1 MRVILLEDVKK
12 QGKKDDIINVKDGY
26 GMYLINNKKAVLE
39 TKGSSK
45 VLKKQTDAAQEKE
58 NLIIKECEDIKKKLS
73 KMTLKFKV
81 KTGKDG
87 KVFGQISTK
96 QISSE
101 LLKNG
106 IDIDKKKIKI
116 DVPINNLGVTNV
128 SIMLHKKVEATLK
141 VELQK

>member
-45 VLKKQTDAAQEKE
+45 VLKKQTDAALEKE
-58 NLIIKECEDIKKKLS
+58 NLIIKECEEIKEKLS

-96 QISSE
+96 QITSE
-101 LLKNG
+101 LLKKG

-128 SIMLHKKVEATLK
+128 KIMLHKKVEATLK

>member
-26 GMYLINNKKAVLE
+26 GMYLINNKMAVLE
-39 TKGSSK
+39 TKGSSR
-45 VLKKQTDAAQEKE
+45 VLKKQTDEAKEKE
-58 NLIIKECEDIKKKLS
+58 NLIIEECEKIKDKLS

-101 LLKNG
+101 LFKKG

-128 SIMLHKKVEATLK
+128 NIVLHKKVNATLK

>member
-1 MRVILLEDVKK
+1 MRVILLEDIKK
-12 QGKKDDIINVKDGY
+12 QEKKDDIINVKDGY

-39 TKGSSK
+39 TKGSSR
-45 VLKKQTDAAQEKE
+45 VLKKQTDEAKEKE
-58 NLIIKECEDIKKKLS
+58 NLIIKERKKIKDKLS

-101 LLKNG
+101 LFKKG

-128 SIMLHKKVEATLK
+128 NIVLHKKVNATLK

>member
-45 VLKKQTDAAQEKE
+45 ILKKQTDAAMEKE
-58 NLIIKECEDIKKKLS
+58 KLVIKECEELKKKIE
-73 KMTLKFKV
+73 KITLKFKV

-87 KVFGQISTK
+87 KVFGQISSK
-96 QISSE
+96 QICLE
-101 LLKNG
+101 LEKKG
-106 IDIDKKKIKI
+106 INVDKKKIKI

-128 SIMLHKKVEATLK
+128 NLVLHKNVTAVLK
-141 VELQK
+141 VQLQK

>member
-39 TKGSSK
+39 TKGSSR
-45 VLKKQTDAAQEKE
+45 VLKKQTDEAKEKE
-58 NLIIKECEDIKKKLS
+58 NLIIEECEKIKDKLS

-101 LLKNG
+101 LFKKG

-128 SIMLHKKVEATLK
+128 NIVLHKKVNATLK

>member
-45 VLKKQTDAAQEKE
+45 VLKKQTDAALEKE
-58 NLIIKECEDIKKKLS
+58 NTIIKECEKIKEKLS

-87 KVFGQISTK
+87 RVFGQISTK

-101 LLKNG
+101 LLKKG
-106 IDIDKKKIKI
+106 IDIDKKKIKV
-116 DVPINNLGVTNV
+116 DVPINNLGVTNIK
-128 SIMLHKKVEATLK
+128 IMLHKKVEATLK

>member
-1 MRVILLEDVKK
+1 MRVILLEDIKK
-12 QGKKDDIINVKDGY
+12 QGKKNDIITVKDGY

-45 VLKKQTDAAQEKE
+45 VLKNQTDAALEKE
-58 NLIIKECEDIKKKLS
+58 NAIIEECEKLKNKIS
-73 KMTLKFKV
+73 NLTLKFKV

-87 KVFGQISTK
+87 KVFGQISSK
-96 QISSE
+96 QIVSE
-101 LLKNG
+101 LLKKG

-128 SIMLHKKVEATLK
+128 EINLHKKVTAVLK

>member
-45 VLKKQTDAAQEKE
+45 ILKKQTDEAIEKE
-58 NLIIKECEDIKKKLS
+58 NLIIKECEKIKDKLS

-96 QISSE
+96 QITSE
-101 LLKNG
+101 LLKKG

-128 SIMLHKKVEATLK
+128 KIMLHKKVEATLK

>member
-26 GMYLINNKKAVLE
+26 GMYLINNKLAVLE

-45 VLKKQTDAAQEKE
+45 VLKKQTDAAMEKE
-58 NLIIKECEDIKKKLS
+58 NLIIKECEEIKDKLS

-96 QISSE
+96 QITSE
-101 LLKNG
+101 LLKKG

-128 SIMLHKKVEATLK
+128 NIVLHKKVEATLK

>member
-12 QGKKDDIINVKDGY
+12 QGKKDDIINVKNGY

-45 VLKKQTDAAQEKE
+45 VLKKQTDAALEKE
-58 NLIIKECEDIKKKLS
+58 SLIIKECEEVKDKLS

-87 KVFGQISTK
+87 KVFGQISSK
-96 QISSE
+96 QIVSE
-101 LLKNG
+101 LLKKG

-128 SIMLHKKVEATLK
+128 NIVLHKKVEATLK